1 MSQAQFWHQYNW
13 KTSLTTKTIYV
24 GNLDSNV
31 IIEYIYNFFGLKLT
45 AYFCT
50 NYHVDFPLNQQTQ
63 KTIGCVYIT
72 APKHVCDELVKLN
85 GVEFKGKFLF
95 IEIAKV
101 KPKVTNSNKINF
113 TSSNRFEPLG
123 FASNIADLGND
134 IEHIEEISLRVDL
147 RGK

>member
-1 MSQAQFWHQYNW
+1 M
-13 KTSLTTKTIYV
+13 
-24 GNLDSNV
+24 

-85 GVEFKGKFLF
+85 GVEFKGKFSF

-101 KPKVTNSNKINF
+101 IPKLTNPNKVNF
-113 TSSNRFEPLG
+113 TSHNQFEPLR
-123 FASNIADLGND
+123 FANNSPDHGSD
-134 IEHIEEISLRVDL
+134 IEHSEESDL
-147 RGK
+147 RADFKRTVMNSQKNSKYISK

>member
-1 MSQAQFWHQYNW
+1 M
-13 KTSLTTKTIYV
+13 
-24 GNLDSNV
+24 

-63 KTIGCVYIT
+63 KTKGCVYIT

-85 GVEFKGKFLF
+85 GVEFKGKFSF

-101 KPKVTNSNKINF
+101 IPKLTNPNKVNF
-113 TSSNRFEPLG
+113 TSHNQFEPLR
-123 FASNIADLGND
+123 FANNSPDHGSD
-134 IEHIEEISLRVDL
+134 IEHSEESDL
-147 RGK
+147 RADFKRTVMNSQKNSKYISK